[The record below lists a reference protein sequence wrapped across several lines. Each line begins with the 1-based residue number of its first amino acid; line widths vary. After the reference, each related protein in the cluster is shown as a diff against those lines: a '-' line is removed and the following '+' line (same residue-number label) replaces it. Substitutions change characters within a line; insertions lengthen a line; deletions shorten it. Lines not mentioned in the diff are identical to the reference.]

1 MANSNFEQWVLNVA
15 KVPQQVLD
23 DPEVK
28 KQLTPLLAQVNAA
41 STQNNPAQLT
51 KAVAE
56 YLTVAEA
63 GVAYVH
69 DRAAGRSPT
78 VGTTVRQASN
88 RAGRVGRTP
97 DDAAAR
103 LGISPGALASIR
115 SKIPANTQVRATNND
130 VVNNLLMAAGI
141 SLL

>member
-1 MANSNFEQWVLNVA
+1 MANSNFEQWVLNIA

-63 GVAYVH
+63 GIAYVH
-69 DRAAGRSPT
+69 DRSAGRAPS
-78 VGTTVRQASN
+78 VGTSSRQASN
-88 RAGRVGRTP
+88 GRTGRSP

-103 LGISPGALASIR
+103 LGISPRALALIR

-130 VVNNLLMAAGI
+130 VVNNLLIAAGI
-141 SLL
+141 SLV

>member
-63 GVAYVH
+63 GAAYVH
-69 DRAAGRSPT
+69 DRAAGRAPT
-78 VGTTVRQASN
+78 VGTTARQTSN
-88 RAGRVGRTP
+88 RHIGRTP